1 MAKLKMLK
9 APKRPKA
16 SASVATKEAYLKR
29 LSDINR
35 ENNRRR
41 AENAKSRVLDQKIAK
56 ALNGFRK

>member
-29 LSDINR
+29 LAEVQR
-35 ENNRRR
+35 ENARRR
-41 AENAKSRVLDQKIAK
+41 AENAKSKMLDQKISK
-56 ALNGFRK
+56 AISGFKK